1 MTELAMYDSS
11 SPVSGFRRL
20 KRSSLST
27 SSTMPSISR
36 VTRLVSSMS
45 VPMGLVMKMF
55 KYCGSL
61 LGKNSTLG
69 GNTPRSANATTI
81 KLAVPK
87 KKNQG
92 RRLAKANRK
101 NRS

>member
-1 MTELAMYDSS
+1 MTELAMYDSN
-11 SPVSGFRRL
+11 SPVSGLRRL
-20 KRSSLST
+20 KRSSFNT

-45 VPMGLVMKMF
+45 VPIGLEMKMF
-55 KYCGSL
+55 RYCGSL

-69 GNTPRSANATTI
+69 GNAPRRANATTI

-92 RRLAKANRK
+92 RRLANAKRK